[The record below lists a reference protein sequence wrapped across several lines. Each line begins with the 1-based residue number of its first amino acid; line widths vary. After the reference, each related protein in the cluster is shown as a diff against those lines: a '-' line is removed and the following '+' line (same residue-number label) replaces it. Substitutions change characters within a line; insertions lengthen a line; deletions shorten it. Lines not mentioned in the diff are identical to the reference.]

1 MTSLVSK
8 IYAQA
13 VRSDKIEV
21 VVTKIVG
28 SVISTGKYSYF
39 YR

>member
-8 IYAQA
+8 IYAQS